1 MRGRVD
7 RAMGGGDSG
16 GGEGS
21 VVDKTKGEG
30 EEAVEGGEKSSGQSD
45 GKQKDAVADE
55 REGNPTVTK
64 SILSV
69 AAARKSTVPRSYN
82 MSHKNSRVNWTM
94 QWVQRGSLVHLAS

>member
-30 EEAVEGGEKSSGQSD
+30 EEAVEGGK
-45 GKQKDAVADE
+45 
-55 REGNPTVTK
+55 
-64 SILSV
+64 
-69 AAARKSTVPRSYN
+69 
-82 MSHKNSRVNWTM
+82 SRVDKVMANRKK
-94 QWVQRGSLVHLAS
+94 QWLMRGKGTPR